1 MDRTFYFQNVNIKL
15 HQKINKKSHKKSAKM
30 DKIYRL
36 AIVLTNFHKFRTK
49 RHFNS
54 FHRRFQTLNSREIP
68 SNIVVF
74 PKVNFVP
81 KTAFFSAFTGL
92 SLLPIDFTENSE
104 HSTKLSRA
112 IKYGNKSEIIRQLKS
127 GLDPNA
133 RHPLGEFFS

>member
-1 MDRTFYFQNVNIKL
+1 
-15 HQKINKKSHKKSAKM
+15 M

-49 RHFNS
+49 RHFHS
-54 FHRRFQTLNSREIP
+54 FHRRFQNLSSREIP
-68 SNIVVF
+68 SNFTKF

-81 KTAFFSAFTGL
+81 KTAFLSAFAGL
-92 SLLPIDFTENSE
+92 SLFQIDFTENSE

-133 RHPLGEFFS
+133 RHPLGEFLKNLREINTLCSRNFQNVKLREESR

>member
-1 MDRTFYFQNVNIKL
+1 
-15 HQKINKKSHKKSAKM
+15 M

-49 RHFNS
+49 RHFHS
-54 FHRRFQTLNSREIP
+54 FHRRFQNLNSREIP
-68 SNIVVF
+68 SNFAKF

-81 KTAFFSAFTGL
+81 KTAFLSAFAGL
-92 SLLPIDFTENSE
+92 SLFQIDYPNGSE

-133 RHPLGEFFS
+133 RHPLGEFLKNYVKSTFSQTR

>member
-1 MDRTFYFQNVNIKL
+1 
-15 HQKINKKSHKKSAKM
+15 M

-36 AIVLTNFHKFRTK
+36 AIVLTNFHKFRAK
-49 RHFNS
+49 RHFHS
-54 FHRRFQTLNSREIP
+54 FHRRFQNLNSREIP
-68 SNIVVF
+68 SNFAKF
-74 PKVNFVP
+74 PKVNYVP
-81 KTAFFSAFTGL
+81 KTAFLSAFTGL

-133 RHPLGEFFS
+133 RHPLGEFLKNFREINTLCSRNFQNVKLRLDFVEI